1 MPPRSKKPTAA
12 KPDSSAV
19 ERVIAH
25 IQNGI
30 REGYF
35 APGQRLIESDLQD
48 ALKVSRGPIRE
59 AIRRLA
65 ADRVVEIELY
75 KGARVRRISATEI
88 KAIYEIREVLE
99 GLAGRLAAQNFK
111 KSDARL
117 QKLEK
122 DFDKTFDGTAQGF
135 LRYNEQFHK
144 LIVDMSGNAELQRL
158 VENLQVPSFILL
170 VQIVV
175 NAKSIVKARD
185 EHRPIVDAII
195 RNDAAQAERV
205 MKAHVR
211 STMRYVLREAKIRLS
226 LA

>member
-1 MPPRSKKPTAA
+1 MPPRSKKTTAT
-12 KPDSSAV
+12 KSDSSAV

-35 APGQRLIESDLQD
+35 APGQRLIESDLQT

-99 GLAGRLAAQNFK
+99 GLACRLAAQNFK
-111 KSDARL
+111 MSDKRL

-122 DFDKTFDGTAQGF
+122 DFDRNFDGSAQGF

-144 LIVDMSGNAELQRL
+144 LIFEMSGNAELQRL

-175 NAKSIVKARD
+175 NAKSIVRARN
-185 EHRPIVDAII
+185 EHRPIVDAIAKS
-195 RNDAAQAERV
+195 DAAQAERA

-211 STMRYVLREAKIRLS
+211 STMRYVLREAKVRLD

>member
-1 MPPRSKKPTAA
+1 MPPRSKKTTATKA
-12 KPDSSAV
+12 DSSAV
-19 ERVIAH
+19 ERVISH
-25 IQNGI
+25 IQKGI

-35 APGQRLIESDLQD
+35 APGQRLIEGDLQT

-99 GLAGRLAAQNFK
+99 GLACRLAAQNFRK
-111 KSDARL
+111 TDNRL

-122 DFDKTFDGTAQGF
+122 DFDRNFDGTTQGF

-144 LIVDMSGNAELQRL
+144 LIVEMSGNTELQRL

-175 NAKSIVKARD
+175 NAKSIVRARD
-185 EHRPIVDAII
+185 EHRPIVDAIVK
-195 RNDAAQAERV
+195 NDAAQAERV

-211 STMRYVLREAKIRLS
+211 STMRYVLREAKIRLD

>member
-1 MPPRSKKPTAA
+1 MPPRAKQPSAT
-12 KPDSSAV
+12 KPDASAV
-19 ERVIAH
+19 GRVIAH

-35 APGQRLIESDLQD
+35 APGQRLIEGDLQI

-99 GLAGRLAAQNFK
+99 GLACRLAAQNFR
-111 KSDARL
+111 KSDIRL

-122 DFDKTFDGTAQGF
+122 NFDKTFDGTAQEF

-144 LIVDMSGNAELQRL
+144 LIVEMSGNEELQRL

-175 NAKSIVKARD
+175 NAKSIVRARN
-185 EHRPIVDAII
+185 EHRPIVEAIAK
-195 RNDAAQAERV
+195 NDAAQAERL

-211 STMRYVLREAKIRLS
+211 STMRYVLHETKIRLD

>member
-1 MPPRSKKPTAA
+1 MPPRSKQPATN
-12 KPDSSAV
+12 KPDASAV

-30 REGYF
+30 RQGRF
-35 APGQRLIESDLQD
+35 APGQRLVESDLQST
-48 ALKVSRGPIRE
+48 LNVSRGPIRE

-99 GLAGRLAAQNFK
+99 GLACRLAAQNFK
-111 KSDARL
+111 KTDNRL

-122 DFDKTFDGTAQGF
+122 DFEKHFDGTAQGF
-135 LRYNEQFHK
+135 LRYNEDFHK
-144 LIVDMSGNAELQRL
+144 LIVDMSGNAELQQL

-175 NAKSIVKARD
+175 NAKSIVEARD
-185 EHRPIVDAII
+185 EHRPIVAAILK
-195 RNDAAQAERV
+195 NDPTQAERA

-211 STMRYVLREAKIRLS
+211 STMRYVLREATIRLN